1 MKSVAYPRSSRRI
14 KTARA
19 AYGKLLMLL
28 RKRLPNLI
36 SFPLLYATFVFVL
49 ITSVFQ
55 SACGGGGG
63 SSAPPP
69 PAPTI
74 TSVSVSCNGASVQ
87 TGQTSQCTATVS
99 GTGSYNSAVTWS
111 ASAGTINSS
120 GMFTAPATVGTVT
133 VTATSVQ
140 DTSKTAN
147 TTMTVTTPPPTI
159 TSVSVS
165 CNPTSVQAGATSQCA
180 ATVTGTGSYSSSV
193 TWSASAGTINSS
205 GSFTAPAT
213 TGTVTVTATSVQ
225 DTSKRGNT
233 TLTVTT
239 PAVVSIAVTPANAS
253 IAVGTTQQ
261 FTATGTYSDGSTQN
275 LTSTATWSSSASAV
289 ATISTTG
296 LASAVGLGQATIEA
310 ALGSVMG
317 STTLNVTPGFV
328 LTGSLNTARQQHT
341 ATLLNNGMVLIAGGT
356 GSSAFLAS
364 AELYNPGT
372 GTFTLTG
379 SLNSARFAH
388 TATLLNN
395 GMVLIAGGLVS
406 TGSSTSAE
414 LYNPTTGIFTPTGSL
429 NNAREAH
436 TATLLNNGMV
446 LVAGGIVP
454 SGSSTSAELYNPATG
469 TFTPTGGL
477 NTARWYHTATLL
489 NNGMVLMA
497 GGMDSS
503 GLLASA
509 ELYDPTA
516 ATFTPTG
523 SLNTAR
529 WNHTATLVNNGM
541 VLIAGGGGSGGFLAG
556 AELYEPATATT
567 ITSVSVSCNPTSV
580 GPGQTSPCTATV
592 SGTGSYNSAVTW
604 SASAG
609 TINSSGMF
617 TAPAAVGTVTVTA
630 TSVQDTSKSGNTT
643 VTVTTS
649 TTTITSVS
657 VSCNPASVATGQTSQ
672 CTATVTGTGSYS
684 SAVNWSVN
692 SVQGGN
698 STVGTSSSSGLYTA
712 PSTVPSPNPVTVTA
726 TSVADTTQ
734 SGSASV
740 AITSASVAVAVSP
753 PSATA
758 QTGDTLQ
765 FSASVTGTTNSAV
778 NWSVNGIGGGN
789 STVGTISSTGFY
801 TAPATVPSPNTI
813 AVTAASVVGSA
824 VSNSASVLINPAC
837 QSPAA
842 AMTDVNGNATV
853 CSGGFTFPLQVFDED
868 TGNAPISSTLAVG
881 VAVDPTRPGRA
892 IAFISDPS
900 QQYPFQAII
909 LVAPSATGDVTSP
922 SGSETA
928 ATEVPAPVAVP
939 ARIGSGSMLNAV
951 REYVATNNLSGAPTS
966 TFLCQDLANLV
977 SLGAQSLGGLAGANV
992 SITASSTI
1000 PIAQFGGEMLTQMAS
1015 AKGLMGVL
1023 GLGATSVLGP
1033 LPAAYVASTLEAL
1046 EGVSLVNEIGN
1057 EGTAFVYQQMGATG
1071 VVVYTITGTLSSP
1084 IGPIPQLEI
1093 PCPVYPNGITNIFT
1107 NAPPLQVNAGGEAAT
1122 EIIGAN
1128 ALLGLGLL
1136 APTNPAGQATLPLPV
1151 DSYVTRVGAQ
1161 GYLPATQNIQQTSGG
1176 STLNVTLQP
1185 ITPFGSATSGITYM
1199 GQFSFQYNYPDPS
1212 KPNGPPIYGA
1222 AGFSLTVTL
1231 QQMAPPVEGLA
1242 VYQVTY
1248 ASASSP
1254 FFGCQLGCAASG
1266 TVILPLPPENV
1277 STQDGE
1283 GFEIAFPNGA
1293 TLTTYNDAG
1302 AMHMSSDGR
1311 IISNSLDPSIQPV
1324 NTWTTTVW
1332 TAENGMNSFE
1342 QYVLPALNPVNA
1354 YLSVTHASWALT
1366 WSSF

>member
-1 MKSVAYPRSSRRI
+1 
-14 KTARA
+14 
-19 AYGKLLMLL
+19 
-28 RKRLPNLI
+28 
-36 SFPLLYATFVFVL
+36 
-49 ITSVFQ
+49 
-55 SACGGGGG
+55 
-63 SSAPPP
+63 
-69 PAPTI
+69 
-74 TSVSVSCNGASVQ
+74 
-87 TGQTSQCTATVS
+87 
-99 GTGSYNSAVTWS
+99 
-111 ASAGTINSS
+111 
-120 GMFTAPATVGTVT
+120 
-133 VTATSVQ
+133 
-140 DTSKTAN
+140 
-147 TTMTVTTPPPTI
+147 
-159 TSVSVS
+159 
-165 CNPTSVQAGATSQCA
+165 
-180 ATVTGTGSYSSSV
+180 
-193 TWSASAGTINSS
+193 
-205 GSFTAPAT
+205 
-213 TGTVTVTATSVQ
+213 
-225 DTSKRGNT
+225 
-233 TLTVTT
+233 
-239 PAVVSIAVTPANAS
+239 VTPANAS

-379 SLNSARFAH
+379 SLNTARFAH

-529 WNHTATLVNNGM
+529 QQHTATLLNNGMVLVAGGGSSGFLASAELYDPTAATFTPTGSLNTAREAHTATLLNDGTVLMAGGGGSGGFLASAELYDPTAATFTPTGSLNTARWNHTATLLNNGM

-698 STVGTSSSSGLYTA
+698 STVGTISSSGLYTA

-1266 TVILPLPPENV
+1266 TVILPVPPENV
-1277 STQDGE
+1277 STQDGG